1 MFNAIQSDT
10 STVQSKHTH
19 ETRHLSRFK
28 TCGFSPC
35 SPPRTVRGGGE
46 AHKTAAAAMAGQ
58 MPAEENSPPPKTSA
72 QLALDRAQLCMDVV
86 ALGAEADAA
95 AGLPRSWDDARGDVA
110 EWYREAGLEDVAA
123 FVRRD

>member
-1 MFNAIQSDT
+1 
-10 STVQSKHTH
+10 
-19 ETRHLSRFK
+19 
-28 TCGFSPC
+28 
-35 SPPRTVRGGGE
+35 
-46 AHKTAAAAMAGQ
+46 MAGQ

-86 ALGAEADAA
+86 ALRAEADAA